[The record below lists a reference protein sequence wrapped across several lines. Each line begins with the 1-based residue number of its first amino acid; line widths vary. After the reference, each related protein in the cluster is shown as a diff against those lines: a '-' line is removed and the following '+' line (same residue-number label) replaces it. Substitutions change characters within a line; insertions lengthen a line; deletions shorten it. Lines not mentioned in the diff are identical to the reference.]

1 MRCRYWLLA
10 CVFAV
15 ALASTVIWP
24 HAFRIDAAPRR
35 GAAAAR
41 VLARCGTPAPPE
53 NIRAAV
59 QKKLAAARQQRGAA
73 ARLDISIPVQFIHI
87 TDGAQGQV
95 TEQRR
100 QDQLDVLNA
109 AYTNF
114 GITFVSAG
122 PPIVQNNA
130 QWYSMTP
137 GSAAEVACKSALHV
151 DPETTLNFYTA
162 GLGGSVLGW
171 STFPW
176 ELEADPEMDGVVILD
191 ESLPGGSAAPY
202 NLGMTATHEIGHW
215 LGLYHTFQGSCG
227 PTGDEVDDTVAHSAA
242 NYGCPAPGRNGACN
256 ASQQA
261 PIHNYMNYTDDAC
274 MTEFTPGQDTRATE
288 MVTLYRP
295 DLAGTS
301 PPPDCGCAM
310 ECLATR
316 LVVPLLPPKLL
327 PQIRQLRDNLLS
339 DSSDGRRLIRHYYDH
354 SHALFRMLAA
364 DPRLA
369 MRTGRV
375 LLKVLPDDAAASGQV
390 RLSAELYD
398 ESLVLLELFASQAD
412 PKLSDALDDVQAI
425 LERNATVQDGVV
437 TLEFRSRR
445 TASAAALD

>member
-1 MRCRYWLLA
+1 MQRRFGLLA

-15 ALASTVIWP
+15 SAASTIIWP
-24 HAFRIDAAPRR
+24 HAMRIDAAPRKALAVR
-35 GAAAAR
+35 GR
-41 VLARCGTPAPPE
+41 SRCNTPAPAE

-87 TDGAQGQV
+87 TNGTQGQV
-95 TEQRR
+95 TDQRR

-109 AYTNF
+109 AYTDF

-130 QWYSMTP
+130 QWYGMTP
-137 GSAAEVACKSALHV
+137 GSAAEVDCKTALHV
-151 DPETTLNFYTA
+151 DPETTLNFYTG

-176 ELEADPEMDGVVILD
+176 ELEADPDMDGVVILD

-261 PIHNYMNYTDDAC
+261 PIHNFMNYTDDAC

-295 DLAGTS
+295 VLTGN
-301 PPPDCGCAM
+301 PPPPCDCAM
-310 ECLATR
+310 NCLATR
-316 LVVPLLPPKLL
+316 LLVPLLPAKLL

-354 SHALFRMLAA
+354 SNALFRMLAA

-369 MRTGRV
+369 MRTGRM
-375 LLKVLPDDAAASGQV
+375 LLKVLPDDAAASGRV

-398 ESLVLLELFASQAD
+398 ESLVLLEHFASQAD
-412 PKLSDALDDVQAI
+412 PTLSDALDDVRAI